1 MATADS
7 QHRLRVPTFTK
18 KQLVIVGGFGS
29 GKSEVAVNLAAYLR
43 SISPDPV
50 AIADLDII
58 NPYFR
63 SRQAAEQLR
72 ELGIEP
78 INPSGSQAHAD
89 LPIVL
94 PEIKGAIRRKD
105 GWLVLDVGGD
115 DDGARLL
122 SSMVDAFQE
131 NGYDMLLVLNANRPF
146 TADLAGC
153 RKMINEIEAASRLRF
168 TGIISNTHL
177 MDSTTPQTIIDGLTL
192 AREVS
197 DDTGLPIVMV
207 TAERKIMA
215 QMTDDELG
223 VPVLELDRML
233 LKPWE

>member
-1 MATADS
+1 MIGD
-7 QHRLRVPTFTK
+7 RVFFAPVVCLQQGGLFAA
-18 KQLVIVGGFGS
+18 LV
-29 GKSEVAVNLAAYLR
+29 
-43 SISPDPV
+43 P
-50 AIADLDII
+50 DLDII

-63 SRQAAEQLR
+63 SRQAADQLR
-72 ELGIEP
+72 KLGIEP
-78 INPSGSQAHAD
+78 INPTGSHAHAD

-105 GWLVLDVGGD
+105 GWLVLDVGD

-122 SSMVDAFQE
+122 SSMVDAFEE
-131 NGYDMLLVLNANRPF
+131 NGYDMLLVLNGNRPF

-153 RKMINEIEAASRLRF
+153 LKMLSEIETASRLRF

-177 MDSTTPQTIIDGLTL
+177 MDSTTPQTITDGLKL
-192 AREVS
+192 ARDVS
-197 DDTGLPIVMV
+197 AATGLPIVMV
-207 TAERKIMA
+207 TAERRIMA

-233 LKPWE
+233 LKPWERPNATR